1 MANKYGIPILKVESG
16 NLPSAWEKAV
26 LAAWENGE
34 DIKTE
39 YDKPNDP
46 RSKDCT
52 MIIVVKFPMKEPRIH
67 RAFPGGLED
76 LEVYRQEVVLGI
88 HDHWINPEE
97 GKWTYTYHKRLFDYE
112 TEDIRTNQ
120 MDLIID
126 KLSKAPHSR
135 RAQAITWNVKLDSET
150 DDPPCL
156 QRLWFR
162 VSALPGGKKVLNM
175 NSHWRS
181 RDAFKASFMNMFALT
196 DLQKTIAEEISRRQG
211 EEIGVGRY
219 VDISDSFHIY
229 GSYHEDFKKFLQTV
243 KSRSFPDRTWHTK
256 FAEPF
261 FEDARK
267 KIALEKEG
275 ELKQKC

>member
-1 MANKYGIPILKVESG
+1 MADKYGIPILKVEAD
-16 NLPSAWEKAV
+16 NLPLAWEKAV
-26 LAAWENGE
+26 LAAWEKGE

-39 YDKPNDP
+39 YDKAKDP
-46 RSKDCT
+46 ASKDCT
-52 MIIVVKFPMKEPRIH
+52 MIIVVKYPMKEPRIH

-88 HDHWINPEE
+88 HDHWINPQE

-112 TEDIRTNQ
+112 DDNVRTNQ

-126 KLSKAPHSR
+126 KLSKVPYSR

-162 VSALPGGKKVLNM
+162 VSSLPSGGRVLNM

-181 RDAFKASFMNMFALT
+181 RDAFKASFMNMYALT
-196 DLQKTIAEEISRRQG
+196 DLQKTIAEEISRRHG
-211 EEIGVGRY
+211 EEVGVGRY

-243 KSRSFPDRTWHTK
+243 KSRSFADRTWRTK

-261 FEDARK
+261 FEDAK
-267 KIALEKEG
+267 KRIAREKEN
-275 ELKQKC
+275 EAKQKC